1 MSVDSTKIEMT
12 ITDIALQVRN
22 PDRVNVSIDEKYRF
36 SLDIAQVAEL
46 GVKKGKEIDE
56 NELAQLM
63 SESEFGKLYQ
73 SALEYSLMRPRS
85 QREMRDYLYRK
96 TLPRRYKSK
105 TSGEVKERAGV
116 AKSIAERTF
125 NRLVERNYVNDEVFA
140 RWWVE
145 SRNLTRGTSLRKLR
159 AEMLTKGIAVSII
172 DAALSEGERND
183 NDELLK
189 MLQKKRRRYPDDQK
203 LMQYL
208 ARQGFRYDDIK
219 AAIENDNQLNG

>member
-1 MSVDSTKIEMT
+1 MT

-22 PDRVNVSIDEKYRF
+22 PDRVNVSVDGKYRF
-36 SLDIAQVAEL
+36 SLDVAQVAEL
-46 GVKKGKEIDE
+46 GVKKGREIDE
-56 NELAQLM
+56 SELALLM
-63 SESEFGKLYQ
+63 GESEFGKLYQ
-73 SALEYSLMRPRS
+73 SALEYSIMRPRS

-96 TLPRRYKSK
+96 TLPRRYKSR
-105 TSGEVKERAGV
+105 TSGEIKERAGV

-125 NRLVERNYVNDEVFA
+125 NRLVDRNYVNDEVFA

-159 AEMLTKGIAVSII
+159 AEMMAKGIAASII

-189 MLQKKRRRYPDDQK
+189 ILQKKRRRYPDDQK

-219 AAIENDNQLNG
+219 EALENDNQLNG